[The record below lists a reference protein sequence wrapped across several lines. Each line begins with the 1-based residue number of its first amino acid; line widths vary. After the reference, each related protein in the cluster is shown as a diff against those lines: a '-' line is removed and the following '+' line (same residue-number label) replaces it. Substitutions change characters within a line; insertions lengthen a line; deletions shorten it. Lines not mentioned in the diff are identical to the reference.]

1 MPQALRKVAKQGRED
16 CRELRS
22 LSQKNASAAL
32 ARTREQIGEIVR
44 GDVAADKR
52 LIEASLLAGRP
63 LVVHIVHG
71 NPGFSSLGD
80 SGLAAFR
87 MACCGPVAGIMATCH
102 LRKFQPAPPIRGR
115 RAGQEAKSSSK
126 KRDR

>member
-1 MPQALRKVAKQGRED
+1 MTRQGRED

-52 LIEASLLAGRP
+52 LIEASLVAGRY
-63 LVVHIVHG
+63 LAVRQ
-71 NPGFSSLGD
+71 L
-80 SGLAAFR
+80 GLAAKRQSDAFPDT
-87 MACCGPVAGIMATCH
+87 AVSDTAVAEIVV
-102 LRKFQPAPPIRGR
+102 
-115 RAGQEAKSSSK
+115 
-126 KRDR
+126 